1 MYPIALA
8 VFLGFAVAFATD
20 AILKYIPGVNKVP
33 FIKEHDFLFPVL
45 TVLVVWATDVSILGA
60 YGLGG
65 DRWLDVVGSAFAVV
79 VATRTVDTVTESLS
93 K

>member
-20 AILKYIPGVNKVP
+20 AILNYIPGVNKVP
-33 FIKEHDFLFPVL
+33 FLGKPDVLFPVL
-45 TVLVVWATDVSILGA
+45 TVLVVWATDTSILGA

-65 DRWLDVVGSAFAVV
+65 DRWLDVVGSAFAIVTASSVV
-79 VATRTVDTVTESLS
+79 DKVADSLG